1 MPRFRPDPTFYASPS
16 LAGEAPPEQLAY
28 VALLA
33 TRDGQRDALGVVDTN
48 PESSAFGRLVGQ
60 ADFPQGGN
68 ELHHF
73 GWNACSSHLCPYAPN
88 AHVERR
94 YLVVPGTHSSRI
106 HILDTKPDP
115 RDPRLVKVIEGEE
128 VMAKTGLRRPAHRA
142 LRPGRDLP
150 ERPRRPERRR
160 TGRDLHPRPRD
171 LRREGTLGAGPRPA
185 VPGLRLLL
193 APGPGHD
200 DHERVGYAEH
210 GEGRRQPGAAAR
222 GQVRAQAPR
231 LGPAPAHA
239 PRGARPRR
247 PAPDGARAPA
257 GPQPEPRPRLRRGG
271 DLAGGPLELGV
282 PLVPRPER
290 AEGEGRVAD
299 AESDHD
305 PRRPGRRG

>member
-94 YLVVPGTHSSRI
+94 YLVVPGTHSSR
-106 HILDTKPDP
+106 DP
-115 RDPRLVKVIEGEE
+115 HPRHQARSARPAAGQGDRGRGGDGEDR
-128 VMAKTGLRRPAHRA
+128 LRRPAHRA

-150 ERPRRPERRR
+150 ERPRRARRR
-160 TGRDLHPRPRD
+160 RPRRDLHARPRD
-171 LRREGTLGAGPRPA
+171 LRGEGPLGAGPRPA

-200 DHERVGYAEH
+200 DHERVGHAQH
-210 GEGRRQPGAAAR
+210 GEGRREPRAAAR
-222 GQVRAQAPR
+222 RASTGTSSTSGTCA
-231 LGPAPAHA
+231 
-239 PRGARPRR
+239 GARTSRSSTSAPSTRWRSSSGR
-247 PAPDGARAPA
+247 PTTRAAPTASSAW
-257 GPQPEPRPRLRRGG
+257 
-271 DLAGGPLELGV
+271 
-282 PLVPRPER
+282 
-290 AEGEGRVAD
+290 
-299 AESDHD
+299 
-305 PRRPGRRG
+305 